1 MKQQSVNIAE
11 RNSKIINLRKQG
23 MTYNQIASELKIS
36 HPTIA
41 NVLEMNGMLKQ
52 QFYTPLMT
60 AKIKQMASIGMTAK
74 DIAINIGVSYT
85 SLRTFMSRNKIRV
98 NRNNENMRKVLELSE
113 TMSSEEIARKTGL
126 KIEYVRSTRYKKGVS
141 KSAASYRRDRVSKL
155 WKEGNS
161 IEKIALKT
169 GIKRYLVSRYL
180 REARTLRDNDNL

>member
-1 MKQQSVNIAE
+1 MKQQSVNIVE

-52 QFYTPLMT
+52 QFYTPLMV

-74 DIAINIGVSYT
+74 DIAINVGVSYT
-85 SLRTFMSRNKIRV
+85 SLRTFMSRNKIRIT
-98 NRNNENMRKVLELSE
+98 RDNENMRKVLELSE

-126 KIEYVRSTRYKKGVS
+126 KIEYIRSTRYKKGVS
-141 KSAASYRRDRVSKL
+141 KSAASYRRERAARL
-155 WKEGNS
+155 LNEGKS
-161 IEKIALKT
+161 VDEVAEIIGVLPIT
-169 GIKRYLVSRYL
+169 ITRYIKNY
-180 REARTLRDNDNL
+180 